1 MHQRREVPRAMVE
14 ADGRPTL
21 KWCSIASGR
30 VRMPTISFDAVYR
43 TLSFLEQHDLIRRA
57 T

>member
-1 MHQRREVPRAMVE
+1 MVE